1 MVDLSD
7 NAVVDVP
14 NTSENITNENV
25 PDPEGLPE
33 IGGDYVLVR
42 PVQTQTEK
50 VGNIIM
56 ADDIQDDV
64 KYLSNVG
71 KILAIGPMAYKKS
84 DGTVVKWFNDGL
96 KVGDYVQWERF
107 VGRRL
112 RYKGVNMA
120 LVKDVA
126 LQMKITDPKSLDSF
140 VNIEG

>member
-1 MVDLSD
+1 MTDLSD
-7 NAVVDVP
+7 LGVVDVKK
-14 NTSENITNENV
+14 TSENITDESV

-42 PVQTQTEK
+42 PVKTQTEK
-50 VGNIIM
+50 VGSVYL
-56 ADDIQDDV
+56 ADDVQDDV
-64 KYLSNVG
+64 KYLNNVG

-84 DGTVVKWFNDGL
+84 NGDTVKWFEGGL

-112 RYKGVNMA
+112 RYKGVNMT
-120 LVKDVA
+120 LIKDVA

-140 VNIEG
+140 VNLEG